1 MKSNTYTYRN
11 DHQKSKPV
19 IKDKFCFFC
28 VNGIRQID
36 YKETSYLKKFMT
48 PYGKI
53 APRRRIGTCAKHHR
67 QLTTAIKRARIM
79 ALLPFTR

>member
-1 MKSNTYTYRN
+1 MANNYRN
-11 DHQKSKPV
+11 NQTSKPA
-19 IKDKFCFFC
+19 IKEKICFFC
-28 VNGIRQID
+28 VTGIKQLD

-53 APRRRIGTCAKHHR
+53 APKRRIGTCAKHHS